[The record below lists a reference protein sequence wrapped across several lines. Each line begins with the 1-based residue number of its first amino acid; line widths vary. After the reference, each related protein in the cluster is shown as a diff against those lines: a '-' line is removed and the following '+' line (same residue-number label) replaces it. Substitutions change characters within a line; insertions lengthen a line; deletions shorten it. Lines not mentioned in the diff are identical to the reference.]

1 MNGSRRLLLVAGC
14 VVCLLV
20 LSSALP
26 AADPR
31 LDAPQVGDSGG
42 GDGSTN
48 GDWDDVVDEPG
59 LSNDDDDSDEAV
71 DTEPESDSVT
81 DIDPGSDIDLHIRGD
96 VVPGNE
102 LTLSV
107 SDRFGPLDQ
116 ERSIVV
122 NGEPAGAT
130 DDGELSVTVPY
141 AEEMNVSIPSD
152 SVSRTLDVATDA
164 SIEFD
169 DGVAQNRN
177 VTATVQVG
185 STAVPGVPVSQDGE
199 TIATTNADGEV
210 SLTMPERTG
219 TTELRAERGAISV
232 QRSVELPAPQVS
244 VTSPFVFPGLP
255 APVAVTA
262 NGEGVPNATIDVAG
276 GGAATTGDDGTAR
289 VQLPIDNEAT
299 LVATFAGEETTTTVG
314 RLYLRLT
321 VVVVLVP
328 GVVGGFIWTY
338 LKLAARREG
347 SGADGV
353 TGSGFGFGEGI
364 GIVAFFL
371 RLADALASL
380 IDSLRMPSL
389 SEWSFSLPRPS
400 LGLGSLAGL
409 ASVSMPSVSLPRPSL
424 GLGSLLRGQ
433 GSSERSGLTSSIKE
447 RLGFGNDGEDD
458 EAAEDAGPSLAEE
471 PLGPPEPRTEVRA
484 YWHAFLDRVG
494 LGNRETHTPGQAARR
509 ALSAG
514 FPVRQVRRLLSV
526 FREVEYGG
534 REPSSERVAEA
545 RAAAA
550 DLLEHDPDEEGSE

>member
-1 MNGSRRLLLVAGC
+1 MNGPRRLLLVAGC

-31 LDAPQVGDSGG
+31 LDAPQVGDSSASE
-42 GDGSTN
+42 GSTN
-48 GDWDDVVDEPG
+48 GGWDDVIDDPG
-59 LSNDDDDSDEAV
+59 LEEGDTDDDADEEI
-71 DTEPESDSVT
+71 DTGTESDSVS
-81 DIDPGSDIDLHIRGD
+81 DIDPASDIDLDINGK

-102 LTLSV
+102 LSLEV
-107 SDRFGPLDQ
+107 SNRFGPLDR
-116 ERSIVV
+116 ERSVMV
-122 NGEPAGAT
+122 NGERAGTT
-130 DDGELSVTVPY
+130 DNGDLSVTVPY
-141 AEEMNVSIPSD
+141 TEEMNVSIPSD

-177 VTATVQVG
+177 VTASVQVG
-185 STAVPGVPVSQDGE
+185 STSVPGVSVSQDGE
-199 TIATTNADGEV
+199 TIGTTDENGEV
-210 SLTMPERTG
+210 TLTMPERVG
-219 TTELRAERGAISV
+219 TTDVRAERGAISV
-232 QRSVELPAPQVS
+232 QRSVELPAPEVT

-262 NGEGVPNATIDVAG
+262 NGEGVPDATIDVAG
-276 GGAATTGDDGTAR
+276 GDTVMTDDDGTAR
-289 VQLPIDNEAT
+289 IQLPIDNEAT
-299 LVATFAGEETTTTVG
+299 LTATFAGEETTTTIG

-353 TGSGFGFGEGI
+353 TGSGFREGI

-371 RLADALASL
+371 KLADALAAL

-389 SEWSFSLPRPS
+389 SEWSFRLPRPS
-400 LGLGSLAGL
+400 FGLSSLAGL
-409 ASVSMPSVSLPRPSL
+409 ASVSMPSISLPRPSL
-424 GLGSLLRGQ
+424 GLGSLLGRGS
-433 GSSERSGLTSSIKE
+433 SSERSGITSSIRE
-447 RLGFGNDGEDD
+447 RLGFGTDD
-458 EAAEDAGPSLAEE
+458 DEEAAEEPGPSLAEE

-494 LGNRETHTPGQAARR
+494 LGNRETYTPGQAARR

-550 DLLEHDPDEEGSE
+550 DLLDHDPEEEGSE

>member
-1 MNGSRRLLLVAGC
+1 MNGPRRLLLVAGC

-31 LDAPQVGDSGG
+31 LDAPQVGDSSASE
-42 GDGSTN
+42 GSTN
-48 GDWDDVVDEPG
+48 GGWDDVIDDPG
-59 LSNDDDDSDEAV
+59 LEEGDTDDDADEEI
-71 DTEPESDSVT
+71 DTGTESDSVT
-81 DIDPGSDIDLHIRGD
+81 DIDPDSDIDLDINGD

-102 LTLSV
+102 LSLEV
-107 SDRFGPLDQ
+107 SNRFGPLGR
-116 ERSIVV
+116 ERSVMV
-122 NGEPAGAT
+122 NGERAGTT
-130 DDGELSVTVPY
+130 DDGDLSVTVPY
-141 AEEMNVSIPSD
+141 TEEMNVSIPSD
-152 SVSRTLDVATDA
+152 SVSRTLDVATEA
-164 SIEFD
+164 SIEFE
-169 DGVAQNRN
+169 DGVAQKRN
-177 VTATVQVG
+177 VTAAVQVG
-185 STAVPGVPVSQDGE
+185 STSVPGVPVSQDGE
-199 TIATTNADGEV
+199 TVGTTDENGEV
-210 SLTMPERTG
+210 TLTMPERVG
-219 TTELRAERGAISV
+219 TTDVRAERGAIAV
-232 QRSVELPAPQVS
+232 QRSVELPAPEVS

-276 GGAATTGDDGTAR
+276 GGTVTTDDDGTAR
-289 VQLPIDNEAT
+289 IQLPIDNEAT
-299 LVATFAGEETTTTVG
+299 LTATFAGEETTTTIG

-353 TGSGFGFGEGI
+353 TGSGFGEGI

-371 RLADALASL
+371 KLADALAAL

-389 SEWSFSLPRPS
+389 SEWSFRLPRPS
-400 LGLGSLAGL
+400 FGLSSLAGL
-409 ASVSMPSVSLPRPSL
+409 TSVSMPSISLPRPSL
-424 GLGSLLRGQ
+424 GLGSLLQGQ
-433 GSSERSGLTSSIKE
+433 GSSERSGLTSSIRE
-447 RLGFGNDGEDD
+447 RLGFGTDD
-458 EAAEDAGPSLAEE
+458 DEEAAEEPRPSLAEE

-494 LGNRETHTPGQAARR
+494 LGNRKTYTPGQAARR

-514 FPVRQVRRLLSV
+514 FPVQQVRRLLSV

-550 DLLEHDPDEEGSE
+550 DLLDHDPDEEGSE

>member
-1 MNGSRRLLLVAGC
+1 MNGPRRLLLVAGC

-31 LDAPQVGDSGG
+31 LDAPQVGDSSASE
-42 GDGSTN
+42 GSTN
-48 GDWDDVVDEPG
+48 GDWDDVVDDPG
-59 LSNDDDDSDEAV
+59 LEDDNSDEGEEEI
-71 DTEPESDSVT
+71 DTEPESDSAT
-81 DIDPGSDIDLHIRGD
+81 DIDPASDIDLDINGK

-102 LTLSV
+102 LTVEV
-107 SDRFGPLDQ
+107 SKQFGPLDQ

-122 NGEPAGAT
+122 NGEPAGT
-130 DDGELSVTVPY
+130 TQDGDLSVTVPY

-152 SVSRTLDVATDA
+152 SVSRTLDVATNA

-177 VTATVQVG
+177 VTASVQVG
-185 STAVPGVPVSQDGE
+185 STSVPGVSVSQDGK
-199 TIATTNADGEV
+199 TIGTTDENGEV
-210 SLTMPERTG
+210 TLAMPERVG
-219 TTELRAERGAISV
+219 TTDVRAERGAISV
-232 QRSVELPAPQVS
+232 QRSVELPAPEVT

-262 NGEGVPNATIDVAG
+262 NGEGVPDATVDVAG
-276 GGAATTGDDGTAR
+276 GGTVTTDDDGTAR

-299 LVATFAGEETTTTVG
+299 FTATLAGEETTTTVG

-353 TGSGFGFGEGI
+353 TGSGFGEGI

-371 RLADALASL
+371 WLADALAAL

-400 LGLGSLAGL
+400 LGLGLLAGL
-409 ASVSMPSVSLPRPSL
+409 ASLSMPSVSLPRPSL
-424 GLGSLLRGQ
+424 GLGSLLRRQ
-433 GSSERSGLTSSIKE
+433 GSSERSGLTSSIRE
-447 RLGFGNDGEDD
+447 RLGFGNDDEGEVT
-458 EAAEDAGPSLAEE
+458 EEPGPSLAEE

-494 LGNRETHTPGQAARR
+494 LGNRETYTPGQAARS

-526 FREVEYGG
+526 FREIEYGG

-550 DLLEHDPDEEGSE
+550 DLLDHDPEEEGSE

>member
-1 MNGSRRLLLVAGC
+1 MNGPRRLLLVAGC

-31 LDAPQVGDSGG
+31 LDAPQVGDSSASE
-42 GDGSTN
+42 GSTN
-48 GDWDDVVDEPG
+48 GDWDDVVDDPG
-59 LSNDDDDSDEAV
+59 LEDDNSDEGEEEI
-71 DTEPESDSVT
+71 DTEAESDSVT
-81 DIDPGSDIDLHIRGD
+81 DIDPASDINLDIYGN

-102 LTLSV
+102 LTVEV
-107 SDRFGPLDQ
+107 SKQFGPLDQ

-122 NGEPAGAT
+122 NGEPAGT
-130 DDGELSVTVPY
+130 TQDGDLSVTVPY

-177 VTATVQVG
+177 VTSSVQVG
-185 STAVPGVPVSQDGE
+185 STSVPGVSVSQDGE
-199 TIATTNADGEV
+199 TIGTTDENGEV
-210 SLTMPERTG
+210 TLAMPERVG
-219 TTELRAERGAISV
+219 TTDVRAERGAISV
-232 QRSVELPAPQVS
+232 QRSVELPAPEVT

-262 NGEGVPNATIDVAG
+262 NGEGVPDATVDVAG
-276 GGAATTGDDGTAR
+276 GGTVTTDDDGTAR

-299 LVATFAGEETTTTVG
+299 FTATLAGEETTTTVG

-353 TGSGFGFGEGI
+353 TGSGFGEGI

-371 RLADALASL
+371 WLADALAAL

-400 LGLGSLAGL
+400 LGLGLLAGL
-409 ASVSMPSVSLPRPSL
+409 ASLSMPSVSLPRPSL
-424 GLGSLLRGQ
+424 GLGSLLRRQ
-433 GSSERSGLTSSIKE
+433 GSSERSGLTSSIRE
-447 RLGFGNDGEDD
+447 RLGFGNDDEGEVT
-458 EAAEDAGPSLAEE
+458 EEPGPSLAEE

-494 LGNRETHTPGQAARR
+494 LGNRETYTPGQAARS

-526 FREVEYGG
+526 FREIEYGG

-550 DLLEHDPDEEGSE
+550 DLLDHDPEEEGSE

>member
-1 MNGSRRLLLVAGC
+1 MNGPRRLLLVAGC

-31 LDAPQVGDSGG
+31 LDAPQVGDSSASE
-42 GDGSTN
+42 GSTN
-48 GDWDDVVDEPG
+48 GDWDDVVDDPG
-59 LSNDDDDSDEAV
+59 LEEGDTDDDADEEI
-71 DTEPESDSVT
+71 DTETESDSVT
-81 DIDPGSDIDLHIRGD
+81 DIDPASDIDLDINGD

-102 LTLSV
+102 LSLEV
-107 SDRFGPLDQ
+107 SNRFGPLDR
-116 ERSIVV
+116 ERSVMV
-122 NGEPAGAT
+122 NGERAGTT
-130 DDGELSVTVPY
+130 DDGDLSVTVPY
-141 AEEMNVSIPSD
+141 TEEMNVSIPSD

-177 VTATVQVG
+177 VTASVQVG
-185 STAVPGVPVSQDGE
+185 STSVPGVPVSQDGE
-199 TIATTNADGEV
+199 TVGTTDENGEV
-210 SLTMPERTG
+210 TLAMPERVG
-219 TTELRAERGAISV
+219 TTDVRAERGAISV
-232 QRSVELPAPQVS
+232 QRSVELPAPEVT

-255 APVAVTA
+255 APVAVTT
-262 NGEGVPNATIDVAG
+262 NGEGVPGATVDVAG
-276 GGAATTGDDGTAR
+276 GGTVTTDDDGTAR
-289 VQLPIDNEAT
+289 IQLPIDNEAT
-299 LVATFAGEETTTTVG
+299 LTATFAGEETTTTIG

-328 GVVGGFIWTY
+328 GVVGGFTWTY
-338 LKLAARREG
+338 FKLAARREG

-353 TGSGFGFGEGI
+353 TGSGFGEGI
-364 GIVAFFL
+364 DIVAFFL
-371 RLADALASL
+371 KLADALAAL

-389 SEWSFSLPRPS
+389 SEWSFRLPRPS
-400 LGLGSLAGL
+400 FGLSSLAGL
-409 ASVSMPSVSLPRPSL
+409 ASVSMPSISLPRPSL
-424 GLGSLLRGQ
+424 GLGSLLGRGS
-433 GSSERSGLTSSIKE
+433 SSERSGITSSIRE
-447 RLGFGNDGEDD
+447 RLGFGSDD
-458 EAAEDAGPSLAEE
+458 DEEAAEEPGPSLAEE

-494 LGNRETHTPGQAARR
+494 LGNRETYTPGQAARR

-550 DLLEHDPDEEGSE
+550 DLLDHDPEEEGSE

>member
-1 MNGSRRLLLVAGC
+1 MNGPRRLLLVAGC

-31 LDAPQVGDSGG
+31 LDAPQVGDSSASE
-42 GDGSTN
+42 GSTN
-48 GDWDDVVDEPG
+48 GDWDDVVDDPG
-59 LSNDDDDSDEAV
+59 LEDDNSDEGEEEI
-71 DTEPESDSVT
+71 DTGAESDSVT
-81 DIDPGSDIDLHIRGD
+81 DIDPASDIDLDIYGN

-102 LTLSV
+102 LSLEV
-107 SDRFGPLDQ
+107 SNRFGPLDR
-116 ERSIVV
+116 ERSVMV
-122 NGEPAGAT
+122 NGERAGTT
-130 DDGELSVTVPY
+130 DNGDLSVTVPY
-141 AEEMNVSIPSD
+141 TEEMNVSIPSD

-177 VTATVQVG
+177 VTASVQVG
-185 STAVPGVPVSQDGE
+185 STSVPGVSVSQDGE
-199 TIATTNADGEV
+199 TIGTTDENGEV
-210 SLTMPERTG
+210 TLAMPERVG
-219 TTELRAERGAISV
+219 TTDVRAERGAISV
-232 QRSVELPAPQVS
+232 QRSVELPAPEVT

-262 NGEGVPNATIDVAG
+262 NGEGVPDATVDVAG
-276 GGAATTGDDGTAR
+276 GGTVTTDDDGTAR

-299 LVATFAGEETTTTVG
+299 FTATLAGEETTTTVG

-338 LKLAARREG
+338 FKLAARREG

-353 TGSGFGFGEGI
+353 TGSGFGEGI

-371 RLADALASL
+371 TLVDALAAL

-389 SEWSFSLPRPS
+389 SEWSFRLPRPS
-400 LGLGSLAGL
+400 FGLSSLAGL
-409 ASVSMPSVSLPRPSL
+409 ASVSMPSVSLPRPSGL
-424 GLGSLLRGQ
+424 RLGSLLGRGS
-433 GSSERSGLTSSIKE
+433 SSERSGITSSIRE
-447 RLGFGNDGEDD
+447 RLGFGSDD
-458 EAAEDAGPSLAEE
+458 EDEVTEEPGPSLAEE

-494 LGNRETHTPGQAARR
+494 LGNRETYTPGQAARS

-545 RAAAA
+545 RAAAT
-550 DLLEHDPDEEGSE
+550 DLLDHDPDEEGSE

>member
-1 MNGSRRLLLVAGC
+1 MNGPRRLLLVAGC

-31 LDAPQVGDSGG
+31 LDAPQVGDSSASE
-42 GDGSTN
+42 GSTN
-48 GDWDDVVDEPG
+48 GGWDDVIDDPG
-59 LSNDDDDSDEAV
+59 LEEGDTDDDADEEI
-71 DTEPESDSVT
+71 DTEAESDSVT
-81 DIDPGSDIDLHIRGD
+81 DIDPASDINLDIYGD

-102 LTLSV
+102 LSLEV
-107 SDRFGPLDQ
+107 SNRFGPLDR
-116 ERSIVV
+116 ERSVMV
-122 NGEPAGAT
+122 NGERAGTT
-130 DDGELSVTVPY
+130 DDGDLSVTVPY
-141 AEEMNVSIPSD
+141 TEEMNVSIPSD

-177 VTATVQVG
+177 VTASVQVG
-185 STAVPGVPVSQDGE
+185 STSVPGVPVSQDGE
-199 TIATTNADGEV
+199 TVGTTDENGEV
-210 SLTMPERTG
+210 TLTMPERVG
-219 TTELRAERGAISV
+219 TTDVRAERGAISV
-232 QRSVELPAPQVS
+232 QRSVELPAPEVT

-262 NGEGVPNATIDVAG
+262 NGEGVPDATVDVAG
-276 GGAATTGDDGTAR
+276 GGTVTTDDDGTAR

-299 LVATFAGEETTTTVG
+299 LTATFAGEETTTTIG

-338 LKLAARREG
+338 FKLAARREG

-353 TGSGFGFGEGI
+353 TGSGFGEGI

-371 RLADALASL
+371 KLADALAAL

-389 SEWSFSLPRPS
+389 SEWSFRLPRPS
-400 LGLGSLAGL
+400 FGLSSLAGL
-409 ASVSMPSVSLPRPSL
+409 ASVSMPSISLPRPSL
-424 GLGSLLRGQ
+424 GLGSLLGRGS
-433 GSSERSGLTSSIKE
+433 SSERSGITSSIRE
-447 RLGFGNDGEDD
+447 RLGFGTDD
-458 EAAEDAGPSLAEE
+458 DEEAAEEPGPSLAEE

-494 LGNRETHTPGQAARR
+494 LGNRETYTPGQAARR

-545 RAAAA
+545 RAAAT
-550 DLLEHDPDEEGSE
+550 DLLDHDPDEEGSE

>member
-1 MNGSRRLLLVAGC
+1 MNGPRRLLLVAGC

-31 LDAPQVGDSGG
+31 LDAPQVGDSSASE
-42 GDGSTN
+42 GSTN
-48 GDWDDVVDEPG
+48 GGWDDVIDDPG
-59 LSNDDDDSDEAV
+59 LEEGDTDDDADEEI
-71 DTEPESDSVT
+71 DTGTESDSVT
-81 DIDPGSDIDLHIRGD
+81 DIDPASDINLDIYGD

-102 LTLSV
+102 LSLEV
-107 SDRFGPLDQ
+107 SNRFGPLDR
-116 ERSIVV
+116 ERSVMV
-122 NGEPAGAT
+122 NGERAGTT
-130 DDGELSVTVPY
+130 DDGDLSVTVPY
-141 AEEMNVSIPSD
+141 TEEMNVSIPSD

-177 VTATVQVG
+177 VTASVQVG
-185 STAVPGVPVSQDGE
+185 STSVPGVSVSQDGK
-199 TIATTNADGEV
+199 TIGTTDENGEV
-210 SLTMPERTG
+210 TLTMPERVG
-219 TTELRAERGAISV
+219 TTDVRAERGAISV
-232 QRSVELPAPQVS
+232 QRSVELPAPEVT

-262 NGEGVPNATIDVAG
+262 NGEGVPDATVDVAG
-276 GGAATTGDDGTAR
+276 GGTVTTDDDGTAR
-289 VQLPIDNEAT
+289 IQLPIDNEAT
-299 LVATFAGEETTTTVG
+299 LTATFAGEETTTTIG

-338 LKLAARREG
+338 FKLAARREG

-353 TGSGFGFGEGI
+353 TGSGFGEGI

-371 RLADALASL
+371 WLADALAAL

-389 SEWSFSLPRPS
+389 SEWSFRLPRPS
-400 LGLGSLAGL
+400 LGLGLLAGL
-409 ASVSMPSVSLPRPSL
+409 ASVSMPSISLPRPSL
-424 GLGSLLRGQ
+424 GLGSLLQGQ
-433 GSSERSGLTSSIKE
+433 GSSERSGLTSSIRE
-447 RLGFGNDGEDD
+447 RLGFGTDD
-458 EAAEDAGPSLAEE
+458 DEEAAEEPGPSLAEE

-494 LGNRETHTPGQAARR
+494 LGNRETYTPGQAARR

-545 RAAAA
+545 RAAAT
-550 DLLEHDPDEEGSE
+550 DLLDHDPDEEGSE